1 MILTHMTDING
12 IELIKGQSQTKFREQ
27 RECDFI
33 FTSSKCPC
41 LCLSSIGKEKVTVK
55 ESSKKSY
62 VCQMDRDI
70 PTLA

>member
-12 IELIKGQSQTKFREQ
+12 IELIKGQSQTKCREQ

-41 LCLSSIGKEKVTVK
+41 YIKVLNRKAVQSTK
-55 ESSKKSY
+55 L
-62 VCQMDRDI
+62 R
-70 PTLA
+70 